1 MLWGWDPWLKN
12 VVAHNTRHSHRIRD
26 LVYLDKVNE
35 IHPTA
40 SDFMYLH
47 NAPDVVV

>member
-12 VVAHNTRHSHRIRD
+12 VVAHNTRHSHRD
-26 LVYLDKVNE
+26 LVYLDKANE
-35 IHPTA
+35 IHPSA
-40 SDFMYLH
+40 SDLMYFH